1 MYAKNNYGSSNL
13 QRYKAVK
20 IQTASPA
27 QIMIMLYDGAIR
39 FSLVAKKKIEEKD
52 YAAKGTYIGKVQ
64 AIVSE
69 LMSSLDFSIAPE
81 LCSRLEQ
88 LYIYIIE
95 QLTIS
100 NLELKTEPLDV
111 VVELLKTLRDG
122 WSEALT
128 SLPNDP
134 TIGRGP
140 RQVTRPAI
148 QRPEENKG
156 E

>member
-39 FSLVAKKKIEEKD
+39 FSLVAKKKIEDKD

-128 SLPNDP
+128 SLPTDP
-134 TIGRGP
+134 TVGRSP

-148 QRPEENKG
+148 QQPEEK
-156 E
+156 

>member
-128 SLPNDP
+128 RLPTDP

-148 QRPEENKG
+148 QRPDEN
-156 E
+156 